1 MYIYTIR
8 RQNFKQQTY
17 IYIYTQIK
25 LNVTIIYVCYFIFQT
40 ISSEKSEE
48 KSAQLIEDFHRQNQ
62 NQLVQVSV
70 FTLNYSAS
78 IFEIVGFVKDHHFL
92 IFFCQP
98 LLEK

>member
-1 MYIYTIR
+1 MYVILFF
-8 RQNFKQQTY
+8 RQ
-17 IYIYTQIK
+17 
-25 LNVTIIYVCYFIFQT
+25 FQVKKVKK
-40 ISSEKSEE
+40 I
-48 KSAQLIEDFHRQNQ
+48 SAQLIEDFHRQNQ
-62 NQLVQVSV
+62 NLLVQVSV

>member
-48 KSAQLIEDFHRQNQ
+48 KYQHN
-62 NQLVQVSV
+62 
-70 FTLNYSAS
+70 
-78 IFEIVGFVKDHHFL
+78 
-92 IFFCQP
+92 
-98 LLEK
+98 